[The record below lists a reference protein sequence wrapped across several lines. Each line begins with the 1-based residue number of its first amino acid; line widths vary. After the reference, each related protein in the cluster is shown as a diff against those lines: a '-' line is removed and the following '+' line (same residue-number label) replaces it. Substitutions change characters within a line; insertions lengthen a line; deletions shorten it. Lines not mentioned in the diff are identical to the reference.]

1 MKLDRDRPHRLR
13 DQSLNRLIPNML
25 TIIALCAGLT
35 AVHFGLQGN
44 WEKAIVAI
52 VVGTSVLYDRHLHAE
67 LGTFDRDGDGMFA
80 GDEANTE
87 QERALSRVAN
97 DLSRTLAPIT
107 GGAFAVVYSALVFG
121 GTATAIHMRR
131 RSKMSN
137 RADR

>member
-1 MKLDRDRPHRLR
+1 MHHAWIAAFLVAPAILLCDWALLGRRLGLLR
-13 DQSLNRLIPNML
+13 G
-25 TIIALCAGLT
+25 ALLSA
-35 AVHFGLQGN
+35 AS
-44 WEKAIVAI
+44 IVAI